1 MIMSRIPSILSIL
14 ILLAIGACT
23 FTAPDVIPPTSPPI
37 FETEIPTEAMAEPTE
52 ALASGTETS
61 AAPQAAVTDTP
72 ALTAQ
77 PTNTLPPPTPVPP
90 SATPAAAYPEP
101 ATQAPQPTATQPK
114 PTATPVATLNPTST
128 YGKPSYQNPMNFPN
142 PGEWAEA
149 ETGDLPDTDNL
160 RLQFIDGELYV
171 TGKRPGFS
179 TWWFTYHTLSDAY
192 IEMTF
197 DTENCS
203 GEDAYGIIFRGPP
216 HKAGES
222 YGYVVYFSCSG
233 DVVLFRLD
241 SADPFETKLLLDEEE
256 VDAVN
261 TGPNEENVIGVR
273 AVGDQIA
280 VYANDVLVGEVE
292 DDEFAQGRVGVFV
305 RAASP
310 DDYSY
315 RLTNFAYWTLGENK

>member
-1 MIMSRIPSILSIL
+1 MSRIPSILSIL

-23 FTAPDVIPPTSPPI
+23 FSAPNVIPPTSPAL

-52 ALASGTETS
+52 ALASGMETS

-72 ALTAQ
+72 APTAQ
-77 PTNTLPPPTPVPP
+77 PTDTLPPPTPVPP

-101 ATQAPQPTATQPK
+101 ATQASQPTATQPK

-128 YGKPSYQNPMNFPN
+128 YGKPNYQNPMNFPN

-197 DTENCS
+197 DAENCS